1 MAKRTLRIVALA
13 IGALLV
19 ATGAASARA
28 RVEVAADAQPMEL
41 NVKNIAVQEVFK
53 LIAEAGGF
61 NVAIS
66 GDVKGSVTLSV
77 DDIQPLDLLNLVVG
91 VVDAAYV
98 VENDAVW
105 VMTRDDYE
113 NRYGEAFVDNLVSR
127 TVVLEQAQVKDVM
140 GSVKTLL
147 GDRAIIKP
155 DIAGNAITVKASP
168 RLVREAVD
176 MLRVM
181 DSPMATRAYQLNALP
196 SRTAA
201 DMLGRVVSDQ
211 ATIVEDPVGQ
221 RLLVRSSE
229 MELDRIDGII
239 GQLDQGDGITPA
251 VIDLHHVDPDTLAD
265 ALRPHLTPDLGSIHA
280 DRHARRVVVVDHPR
294 VVSVL
299 RELAAA
305 FDVPRRQVLL
315 EARIL
320 QVTTSRE
327 VRSGIDWS
335 VVQDRVNLTGNFPAL
350 VATDPGLRGDFGEL
364 SSLNYEV
371 LVEALETF
379 GDTELLSSPRLMVVD
394 GGTGFIHVG
403 SQVPYKTI
411 DTRET
416 PAGSITQFEK
426 VVIVEVGVRLEV
438 AVRLQGDDMIAMN
451 VKPEVSSVTSY
462 SYDVPV
468 VDNATTDSSL
478 LVADGNTIILG
489 GLVKD
494 EKRTTRK
501 GVPLLSR
508 IPLLKYLFSANVDE
522 TYKSEMVILI
532 TPRILT
538 GRESFASE
546 MTRLGVDRFV
556 EDGS

>member
-1 MAKRTLRIVALA
+1 
-13 IGALLV
+13 
-19 ATGAASARA
+19 
-28 RVEVAADAQPMEL
+28 
-41 NVKNIAVQEVFK
+41 
-53 LIAEAGGF
+53 
-61 NVAIS
+61 
-66 GDVKGSVTLSV
+66 
-77 DDIQPLDLLNLVVG
+77 
-91 VVDAAYV
+91 
-98 VENDAVW
+98 
-105 VMTRDDYE
+105 
-113 NRYGEAFVDNLVSR
+113 
-127 TVVLEQAQVKDVM
+127 
-140 GSVKTLL
+140 
-147 GDRAIIKP
+147 
-155 DIAGNAITVKASP
+155 
-168 RLVREAVD
+168 
-176 MLRVM
+176 
-181 DSPMATRAYQLNALP
+181 
-196 SRTAA
+196 
-201 DMLGRVVSDQ
+201 
-211 ATIVEDPVGQ
+211 
-221 RLLVRSSE
+221 
-229 MELDRIDGII
+229 
-239 GQLDQGDGITPA
+239 
-251 VIDLHHVDPDTLAD
+251 
-265 ALRPHLTPDLGSIHA
+265 
-280 DRHARRVVVVDHPR
+280 
-294 VVSVL
+294 
-299 RELAAA
+299 
-305 FDVPRRQVLL
+305 
-315 EARIL
+315 
-320 QVTTSRE
+320 
-327 VRSGIDWS
+327 
-335 VVQDRVNLTGNFPAL
+335 
-350 VATDPGLRGDFGEL
+350 
-364 SSLNYEV
+364 
-371 LVEALETF
+371 
-379 GDTELLSSPRLMVVD
+379 MVVD